1 MKPIDMYKKTRP
13 INQYTH
19 VFFTTT
25 WVGYDVVVVVVVASH
40 LTQSCI
46 HNVFV
51 ATGRGG
57 GSRVAG
63 RAGSGCGGV
72 GQVEEL
78 GFSLGCTT
86 NTAASPPT
94 PWPALGAGRLANA
107 NAHGAAVLRLYDS
120 CLNMFSIVLYIVY
133 IYCLDSF

>member
-1 MKPIDMYKKTRP
+1 
-13 INQYTH
+13 
-19 VFFTTT
+19 
-25 WVGYDVVVVVVVASH
+25 VGYDVVVVVVVASR

-46 HNVFV
+46 QNVFV

-63 RAGSGCGGV
+63 RGGSGCGGV

-78 GFSLGCTT
+78 GFLSLGCTT

-107 NAHGAAVLRLYDS
+107 NAHGAAVARLYDS